1 LTISFFPVKIEKMD
15 KIYIKELKDPASQGR
30 EIISCFALRKMELR
44 TKDSD
49 GKPFLSL
56 ELGDASGRMD
66 AVLWNE
72 AQAAF
77 SQLAVGDAVAVKAT
91 VGSYR
96 DSPQLRVENIAKA
109 DPSDYSLEHFLP
121 QSSLSPAE
129 REAAIRSELVGIKDP
144 VLAKLLSL
152 FFDDGDFRQRFLAAP
167 AAKLWHHA
175 YLGGLAEHTLAVC
188 RLAHA
193 AAANYELLD
202 HQLLL
207 TGALL
212 HDIGK
217 IPEFRVTTFID
228 YSDEGRLLGHIVLG
242 DQMLKERLAKVRD
255 FPQEKAMRLRHM
267 MLSHHGERERGS
279 PVTPATLEALV
290 LHHCDYL
297 DSHAGAFTRIIKR
310 EGGSGKRWSDYV
322 NLIDR
327 FIYLPEGNGES
338 EEPRLL

>member
-1 LTISFFPVKIEKMD
+1 MD
-15 KIYIKELKDPASQGR
+15 KVYIKELKDPASQGR
-30 EIISCFALRKMELR
+30 EVISYFALRKLELR
-44 TKDSD
+44 SKDSD

-77 SQLAVGDAVAVKAT
+77 SQLAVGDVVAVKGT
-91 VGSYR
+91 VTSYR
-96 DSPQLRVENIAKA
+96 DSPQLKIDNISRAE
-109 DPSDYSLEHFLP
+109 PSDFSLEHFLP
-121 QSSLSPAE
+121 QSPLSPAE

-144 VLAKLLSL
+144 SLSKLLAS
-152 FFDDGDFRQRFLAAP
+152 FFDDQDFRHRFLTAP

-193 AAANYELLD
+193 AASNYDLLD

-242 DQMLKERLAKVRD
+242 DQMLKERLSRIRD

-267 MLSHHGERERGS
+267 LLSHHGERERGS

-327 FIYLPEGNGES
+327 FIYLPDSAGES
-338 EEPRLL
+338 DEPRLF